1 MNLNFLKM
9 ALTIIEEYFY
19 LLKPSRH
26 MLINTK
32 QLKVV
37 TLVAEHIEPR
47 TKDVWVGYYY
57 ADFSKTIAMMYK

>member
-1 MNLNFLKM
+1 
-9 ALTIIEEYFY
+9 
-19 LLKPSRH
+19 